1 MFSHL
6 FNPRKAADSAAYL
19 LFRAE
24 APMSSVKLMRLLYL
38 AERES
43 FARYGEPLTG
53 DELFIDKKGPTLRE
67 THRRLNG
74 DIGGWEGLFQRLDS
88 HGIALETQAP
98 SEEYFAHSTVL
109 SDTDIEV
116 LNAVW
121 EQFGKLDPTHLSDY
135 LHTNCLEWIDSRGK
149 ASEVTH
155 ERLFKALGYSHEQ
168 IEELLQ
174 RLAELDNINEVLS
187 LSIA

>member
-43 FARYGEPLTG
+43 FVRFGEPLTG
-53 DELFIDKKGPTLRE
+53 DELFADKKGPILRE

-74 DIGGWEGLFQRLDS
+74 DAGGWEGQFRRLGS
-88 HGIALETQAP
+88 HSIALETPAP
-98 SEEYFAHSTVL
+98 SKEYFARSTVL
-109 SDTDIEV
+109 SDADIEV
-116 LNAVW
+116 LDAVW
-121 EQFGKLDPTHLSDY
+121 EQFGKLDQTHLADY
-135 LHTNCLEWIDSRGK
+135 LHTKCLEWTDSRGE

-155 ERLFKALGYSHEQ
+155 ERLFKALGYSREQ